1 VTAREIFDANLEWAA
16 VIARNVARKLPPSFD
31 AGDLVQEAH
40 IELWKRAQSYDP
52 VIHARTHGSAANQF
66 QGYAYL
72 AVRGAC
78 LMACRRRAYRDST
91 HEEIVHDH
99 GSHEAR
105 ADERLIARHDD
116 KNLRRC
122 QLRKLT
128 SVKVLI
134 ETLPGF
140 EAYLVRRIYLDGTD
154 IEDMAV
160 TCGQPRQVLARRLAS
175 AVRRLRKAV

>member
-1 VTAREIFDANLEWAA
+1 MTAGELFDTHLEWAA

-31 AGDLVQEAH
+31 AGDLIQEAH

-52 VIHARTHGSAANQF
+52 LVHKKVPF

-72 AVRGAC
+72 PIRGAC
-78 LMACRRRAYRDST
+78 LMACRRRAYRDAT

-99 GSHEAR
+99 SSHEVR
-105 ADERLIARHDD
+105 ADERLIAKHDGR
-116 KNLRRC
+116 NLRRS

-134 ETLPGF
+134 EQLPGF
-140 EAYLVRRIYLDGTD
+140 EAYLVRRIYLDGID
-154 IEDMAV
+154 VEDMAV
-160 TCGQPRQVLARRLAS
+160 TCGQPKQVLARRVAS
-175 AVRRLRKAV
+175 AVRRLKKAV